1 MLEGQTRGGSDAMRS
16 IAAALCFAALLGVPV
31 ASAQTTPTAPVVPPA
46 APTAHTA
53 PAAPAGLAWQR
64 YPRASEVVLQNV
76 AAYVRVRPE
85 DREDVAVAIHNQGP
99 LAAPTLR
106 RSGRR
111 LVVDGRQRGQVR
123 GCTVRGAA
131 GFEVETARQ
140 GRVSG
145 AQLPIIELR
154 VPERAFV
161 SVNGAARMH
170 VTTADSAKI
179 RLDGCGDVD
188 IEHVADEAEV
198 SVSHDAVLR
207 IYDVGSLI
215 AVLAG
220 ETSVSAGVVRDGL
233 TVSVA
238 GPGSFNA
245 VRADG
250 PTSVVIQ
257 GPGQAHIRAGDAE
270 DLSVVINGP
279 GRVTHNGRAETL
291 DAFIVG
297 PGELRV
303 RDVEGD
309 VTRRVIGG
317 GEVFVGR

>member
-1 MLEGQTRGGSDAMRS
+1 MRL
-16 IAAALCFAALLGVPV
+16 IAAVFCFAAVFAAAP
-31 ASAQTTPTAPVVPPA
+31 AAFAQTPPTPPAPPAALPSIRPAPA
-46 APTAHTA
+46 APT
-53 PAAPAGLAWQR
+53 GLVWQR
-64 YPRASEVVLQNV
+64 STRATEVVLQNV

-85 DREDVAVAIHNQGP
+85 DREDVAFAIHNQGP
-99 LAAPTLR
+99 LTAPTIR

-111 LVVDGRQRGQVR
+111 LVIDGRQRGQIR
-123 GCTVRGAA
+123 DCTVRGAA

-140 GRVSG
+140 GRISG

-170 VTTADSAKI
+170 VTGADSAKI

-188 IEHVADEAEV
+188 IEHVEDEAEV

-207 IYDVGSLI
+207 IYDAGNLT

-220 ETSVSAGVVRDGL
+220 ESAVHAGVVRDAL
-233 TVSVA
+233 TVSIA
-238 GPGSFNA
+238 GPGVFNA

-257 GPGQAHIRAGDAE
+257 GSGEASIRAGEAE

-279 GRVTHNGRAETL
+279 GRVTHSGRAERL

-297 PGELRV
+297 PGALRV
-303 RDVEGD
+303 RDVEGE
-309 VTRRVIGG
+309 VSRRVIGG
-317 GEVFVGR
+317 GEVIVGR